1 MRNCQEGEKKIIKTS
16 EETIQKQ
23 REREQK
29 QQIKNSFAVT
39 TQMFELH
46 TSGNEQAIF
55 WQSLFFP
62 LHQAG
67 FSFLVFEA
75 HCLPGRLMSEGF

>member
-1 MRNCQEGEKKIIKTS
+1 MRNCQEGKKKIIKTS
-16 EETIQKQ
+16 EETIRKQ

-46 TSGNEQAIF
+46 TSGSEQAIF
-55 WQSLFFP
+55 WQSLFSPSSSWIFFF
-62 LHQAG
+62 
-67 FSFLVFEA
+67 FSFFWDFFGL
-75 HCLPGRLMSEGF
+75 